1 MIKNASV
8 ESIINVSGI
17 ELKNKKET
25 IKKEQEKKKLL
36 LQAKLGKK
44 KAEACKT
51 RWKNKFNKKQLE
63 LEEKKGI
70 TDERFDEE
78 RAILLKDYEYRFFIV
93 LFTFIRIYKFKLC
106 SILLNLLKVQI

>member
-44 KAEACKT
+44 KA
-51 RWKNKFNKKQLE
+51 
-63 LEEKKGI
+63 G
-70 TDERFDEE
+70 
-78 RAILLKDYEYRFFIV
+78 
-93 LFTFIRIYKFKLC
+93 
-106 SILLNLLKVQI
+106 